1 MLSIRVAS
9 VVLQRRCTLIPAQ
22 SPTSLMGVLGSCK
35 GADHN
40 LHLTLTSP
48 QTPFVVI
55 KRPAST
61 FFSRS
66 RKLNTL
72 ARLNSASAYR
82 HHRVVNGYIA
92 WFDSL
97 SWVFVDFNHNGLANL
112 TTRHDTI
119 SGPYKEGNL
128 LPDTRYM
135 QANRMP
141 LRERDYIQYYVYYS
155 IAISCLVLFPTFFH
169 CLHIHFSHLQIRRM
183 PCGRPTHLYQA
194 KAASAAERKAWYAAK
209 IWTVVS

>member
-1 MLSIRVAS
+1 MCTHSNITSEAWLREQNESCDANRSESWEYALICEVVSGAVMLSIRVAS

-72 ARLNSASAYR
+72 ARLHSASAYR

-97 SWVFVDFNHNGLANL
+97 SWVYVDFNHNGLANL

-119 SGPYKEGNL
+119 SGP
-128 LPDTRYM
+128 
-135 QANRMP
+135 
-141 LRERDYIQYYVYYS
+141 
-155 IAISCLVLFPTFFH
+155 
-169 CLHIHFSHLQIRRM
+169 
-183 PCGRPTHLYQA
+183 
-194 KAASAAERKAWYAAK
+194 
-209 IWTVVS
+209 